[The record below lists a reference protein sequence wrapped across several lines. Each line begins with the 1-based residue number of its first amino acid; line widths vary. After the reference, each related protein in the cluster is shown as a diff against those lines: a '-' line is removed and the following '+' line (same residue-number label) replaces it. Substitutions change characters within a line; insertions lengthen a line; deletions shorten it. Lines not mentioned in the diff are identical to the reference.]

1 MRLRSLKP
9 MGLMPDFESD
19 IWALTVD
26 IADDKGLRITPTVVS
41 RPLSGYDLIVVSG
54 EIGTRVLQHDKAV
67 IDWGRT
73 SEPVK
78 LKASV
83 CTGSLL
89 LDTAGSSSNDMRAT
103 TNRHRSQN
111 LFKFAYDSLACRAN
125 SRRGGTH
132 I

>member
-26 IADDKGLRITPTVVS
+26 IADDKGLRITPTVVDRRNARGMAS
-41 RPLSGYDLIVVSG
+41 AIDLELYLV
-54 EIGTRVLQHDKAV
+54 ERLAD
-67 IDWGRT
+67 
-73 SEPVK
+73 P
-78 LKASV
+78 
-83 CTGSLL
+83 
-89 LDTAGSSSNDMRAT
+89 TARARIAT
-103 TNRHRSQN
+103 QMEQNSPNHRSYN
-111 LFKFAYDSLACRAN
+111 LFKFTYDSLACQAN